1 MKNII
6 YILLVMLLSGWILS
20 KDTDRDTVLKGIRIA
35 EESSLNFLENGRGLE
50 AENTQEEE
58 DFSETQDFSE
68 EDFGE
73 TDFSDENL
81 DAVEEKNTQEEMLT
95 VFEEEKTAEFEDAH
109 RQPGNE
115 ESFTD
120 DVKAEMMR
128 KQQDLYAYSTL
139 EITQQNLYVEILY
152 ALENYI
158 EEMTVSTKDTSEI
171 DKVFQCVLMDHPE
184 LFYTD
189 GYSFVKYTLGEE
201 IKKITFKGTYIY
213 TWEEKNE
220 RQEKIEQAAL
230 NLLKQLPSDATDYE
244 KVKYVYETI
253 IHQTEYSVSA
263 PDNQNICSVFLGQV
277 SVCQGYAKAVQYLL
291 QKLGVNTTL
300 VLGTVE
306 TGEGHAWNMVKVN
319 NQYYYV
325 DATWG
330 DASYLVQMKEG
341 LEQNST
347 PSISYDYLCVTT
359 EDILQTHHM
368 SDMIPLPI
376 CDSLDAN
383 YYVREGAY
391 FREMNYGQ
399 LEQLIERYRQESRES
414 VTLKCA
420 DTSVYQQMVRELIE
434 EQNIF
439 QYLPGEDNSIVYTE
453 SEKQRSLTFWM

>member
-6 YILLVMLLSGWILS
+6 YILLVIFLSGCILS
-20 KDTDRDTVLKGIRIA
+20 DDTDKDTVLRGIRIA
-35 EESSLNFLENGRGLE
+35 EESSLNFLEKEGSW
-50 AENTQEEE
+50 ENEDWQEEE
-58 DFSETQDFSE
+58 FLE
-68 EDFGE
+68 EDLEEDLEFE
-73 TDFSDENL
+73 EAFLEEELVAEENS
-81 DAVEEKNTQEEMLT
+81 QEEIYAAT
-95 VFEEEKTAEFEDAH
+95 EEENKAEDEIAYG
-109 RQPGNE
+109 QPGDE
-115 ESFTD
+115 EAFTD
-120 DVKAEMMR
+120 EIKAEMMR
-128 KQQDLYAYSTL
+128 KQQNLYAYSTL

-189 GYSFVKYTLGEE
+189 GYSFVKYTLGED

-220 RQEKIEQAAL
+220 RQEKIETAVM
-230 NLLKQLPSDATDYE
+230 NLLKDLPSDATDYE

-291 QKLGVNTTL
+291 QKLGVNATL
-300 VLGTVE
+300 VMGTVE
-306 TGEGHAWNMVKVN
+306 TGEGHAWNLVSIN
-319 NQYYYV
+319 NRYYYV

-341 LEQNST
+341 QEQKST

-368 SDMIPLPI
+368 SDMIPLPV
-376 CDSLDAN
+376 CDSLEAN

-391 FREMNYGQ
+391 FSEMNYTQ
-399 LEQLIERYRQESRES
+399 LEQLIEKYKQEARES
-414 VTLKCA
+414 ITLKCA
-420 DTSVYQQMVRELIE
+420 DTSVYQQMVKELIE

-439 QYLPGEDNSIVYTE
+439 FYLPGVDNSIVYTE
-453 SEKQRSLTFWM
+453 SEKQRSLTFWL